1 MTEERDI
8 PERLRPSPGVT
19 PRDTPESGGGGWPAT
34 DRPVERPGPGGTGWT
49 SPAGRPTV
57 TAPGPGGA
65 SGPATGSLPAGSASP
80 TGTRPPPLSSSS
92 PGPTTASAL
101 RRGPRRARLTV
112 KRVDPWSVL
121 KVTFVFSLA
130 MLIVGVVAV
139 IVLYVILGGMGVF
152 DSISSFLQDVS
163 PGSHTVRDYAPL
175 SKVVGGAVVIGVVN
189 VVLTTALSTLG
200 AFIYNLCADLVG
212 GVEVTL
218 TERE

>member
-1 MTEERDI
+1 MTEERRD
-8 PERLRPSPGVT
+8 PPGGQPGRWSGPGAYPGERQVPDVLQPSPGLPPRPAGQSGAAPDARSVQTGAEWPAGVPGAARPPQPARPSPGHAVPT
-19 PRDTPESGGGGWPAT
+19 PAT
-34 DRPVERPGPGGTGWT
+34 T
-49 SPAGRPTV
+49 
-57 TAPGPGGA
+57 
-65 SGPATGSLPAGSASP
+65 
-80 TGTRPPPLSSSS
+80 
-92 PGPTTASAL
+92 L
-101 RRGPRRARLTV
+101 RRGPRRARLTL

-163 PGSHTVRDYAPL
+163 PGSQTVSDYAPL
-175 SKVVGGAVVIGVVN
+175 YKVAGGAVVIGVVN
-189 VVLTTALSTLG
+189 VVLMTALATLG
-200 AFIYNLCADLVG
+200 AFVYNLCADLVG

>member
-1 MTEERDI
+1 MTEERDL

-19 PRDTPESGGGGWPAT
+19 PRDTPGSGGGGWPAT
-34 DRPVERPGPGGTGWT
+34 DQPVARPEPGGPGWT

-57 TAPGPGGA
+57 AAPGPGGA
-65 SGPATGSLPAGSASP
+65 SGPATGHPPAGSASP
-80 TGTRPPPLSSSS
+80 TGPRPSPSVSS
-92 PGPTTASAL
+92 PGPTTTSAL

-175 SKVVGGAVVIGVVN
+175 SKVVGGAVVIGIVN
-189 VVLTTALSTLG
+189 VVLVTALSTLG

>member
-1 MTEERDI
+1 M
-8 PERLRPSPGVT
+8 SN
-19 PRDTPESGGGGWPAT
+19 
-34 DRPVERPGPGGTGWT
+34 
-49 SPAGRPTV
+49 
-57 TAPGPGGA
+57 
-65 SGPATGSLPAGSASP
+65 
-80 TGTRPPPLSSSS
+80 
-92 PGPTTASAL
+92 PGPTTTSAL

-175 SKVVGGAVVIGVVN
+175 SKVVGGAVVIGIVN
-189 VVLTTALSTLG
+189 VVLVTALSTLG